1 IVGIASYYLLLFD
14 WRMADS
20 GSGGGEG
27 EGFVSKV
34 IEHGPYLCPPYKLPV
49 SAQLE
54 MQQQQQ
60 LQKQQQQQ
68 QSFLAEL
75 ESVQPAGETDSLSS
89 LSEDSEGLMS
99 AVQDDPDLYD
109 SYVSGRINFDQLADT
124 VRRRYVSVGNEADI
138 GNEINRDD
146 DDDGEDLVRE
156 LMSAD
161 SPPPGSK
168 RRQQKQQR
176 RPRQALATK
185 SETPTKRQR
194 RAVAG
199 AASADSAAA
208 TEGGNGGGGGGGGG
222 VFVSFL
228 DESLRGLVG
237 QASLQLAKGDSAGAI
252 RICEEVMKIQPRS
265 HEVYETL
272 HEAYE
277 KLGQEEKSA
286 QFLLLAAHL
295 HRSDPSKWCRL
306 AELSRSAGK
315 FKEAAQYLTRSVL
328 RGGGNL

>member
-1 IVGIASYYLLLFD
+1 
-14 WRMADS
+14 
-20 GSGGGEG
+20 
-27 EGFVSKV
+27 
-34 IEHGPYLCPPYKLPV
+34 
-49 SAQLE
+49 
-54 MQQQQQ
+54 
-60 LQKQQQQQ
+60 
-68 QSFLAEL
+68 
-75 ESVQPAGETDSLSS
+75 
-89 LSEDSEGLMS
+89 
-99 AVQDDPDLYD
+99 
-109 SYVSGRINFDQLADT
+109 
-124 VRRRYVSVGNEADI
+124 
-138 GNEINRDD
+138 
-146 DDDGEDLVRE
+146 
-156 LMSAD
+156 
-161 SPPPGSK
+161 SK

-315 FKEAAQYLTRSVL
+315 FKEAAQYLTSAIRIGGPDSDMLRVERAELYKLAGDTSAYLRAYLDVL
-328 RGGGNL
+328 RRIEMEPEQALQLARELADGFYRQDDCDRAAACYEVAFQRFPELRTDAEANIAIDLLFKSSRCVL